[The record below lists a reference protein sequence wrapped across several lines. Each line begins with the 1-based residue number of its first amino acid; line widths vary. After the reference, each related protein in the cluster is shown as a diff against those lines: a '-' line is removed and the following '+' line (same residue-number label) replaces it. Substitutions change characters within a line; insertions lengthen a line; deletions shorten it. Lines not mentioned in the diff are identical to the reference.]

1 MKIEEA
7 KKAIKASSK
16 AMTDINAI
24 HSFGHIPC
32 KQAIPVNDVI
42 NIIDQ
47 IETDQPKP
55 VVPQCVAEWYEEHKE
70 DLEYDLYFYQMSIYD
85 LKAKKDDFYHW
96 MQKTN
101 NPVHKLINMHQFGY
115 TVEKEKLY
123 RVKLNDH
130 LYFKEFIDSMFP
142 IFVIDDMPGALDDA
156 FIGKEELALKH
167 AREFGGILE
176 EAKEVTK

>member
-7 KKAIKASSK
+7 KEAIKASSK

-47 IETDQPKP
+47 IELDQPKKE
-55 VVPQCVAEWYEEHKE
+55 VPQMIFDVIESFDEDKDYLHQHMSRQPSEVREWLTHNER
-70 DLEYDLYFYQMSIYD
+70 
-85 LKAKKDDFYHW
+85 DFYEAW
-96 MQKTN
+96 LAYPN
-101 NPVHKLINMHQFGY
+101 I

-123 RVKLNDH
+123 TVKILGCT
-130 LYFKEFIDSMFP
+130 LFKMTSDNH
-142 IFVIDDMPGALDDA
+142 VRYKL
-156 FIGKEELALKH
+156 IGENETPSESKFSSYKFEADLTEQEIKQADERLWQ
-167 AREFGGILE
+167 F
-176 EAKEVTK
+176 AKEVPE